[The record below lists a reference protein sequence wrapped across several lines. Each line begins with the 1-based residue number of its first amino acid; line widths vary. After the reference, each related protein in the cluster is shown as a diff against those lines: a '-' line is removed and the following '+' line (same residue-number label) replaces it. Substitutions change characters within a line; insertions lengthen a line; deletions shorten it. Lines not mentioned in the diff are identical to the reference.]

1 MLEFLSNH
9 RWLKFIAIS
18 ISLIIL
24 ISLIGFTYEKITTYL
39 KNKPKLMTEFV
50 NIELNQNFED
60 FMFRNSGFIIE
71 KSTDKKENENE
82 TDYIRKIDSPQQYT
96 SVTIRDNKVL
106 RIFSHCQDS
115 YDQTSINGIE
125 CYASGDMI
133 LNKFNDLVNV
143 QCLKDKTNEMY
154 FSLRV
159 YDVEKY
165 GVRYHLVSNRV
176 LAFSINSSNE
186 FKKLRWTKCI

>member
-1 MLEFLSNH
+1 MLEFLSKH

-24 ISLIGFTYEKITTYL
+24 ISLIGFSYEKITTHL
-39 KNKPKLMTEFV
+39 KNEPKVMTEFV
-50 NIELNQNFED
+50 NIKLNQSFED
-60 FMFRNSGFIIE
+60 FMFRNPGFTID
-71 KSTDKKENENE
+71 KSTDNKENENE
-82 TDYIRKIDSPQQYT
+82 TDYIRKIDSPTQYT
-96 SVTIRDNKVL
+96 SITIRDNKVL
-106 RIFSHCQDS
+106 RIFYQCQDS
-115 YDQTSINGIE
+115 YDQTSINGID

-165 GVRYHLVSNRV
+165 GVRYHLVSNKV
-176 LAFSINSSNE
+176 LAFSIYPSNE
-186 FKKLRWTKCI
+186 FKKFRWTKCI